1 MFVSFLGSSV
11 ISSRSDLL
19 QLLLRVR
26 CASAN
31 RERRGVLGH
40 DRKGRSTSASHLLV
54 DARGQGCSETY
65 TRGLWSRDY
74 LQARY
79 SSWRAGR
86 LSRGSWSF
94 PRSWATRAV
103 IRARRITADPG
114 WQALFWWRMR
124 WLDQPLRVR
133 YTHLLVSTATLV
145 ERAPRTPRSR
155 LLSRR
160 GRRRTYRIATRPS
173 RQALNTRSIS
183 EETHREM
190 FATVYVRA
198 IGYRS

>member
-1 MFVSFLGSSV
+1 MCIGDSGEARRAGARPQGALDLGVTPPGGRPGSGLPRTLHSWTLV
-11 ISSRSDLL
+11 ARLSEGT
-19 QLLLRVR
+19 LLR
-26 CASAN
+26 
-31 RERRGVLGH
+31 
-40 DRKGRSTSASHLLV
+40 
-54 DARGQGCSETY
+54 
-65 TRGLWSRDY
+65 
-74 LQARY
+74 
-79 SSWRAGR
+79 SWRAGR
-86 LSRGSWSF
+86 LIRGSWSF
-94 PRSWATRAV
+94 PRTWATRAV
-103 IRARRITADPG
+103 LRARRIMADPG

-173 RQALNTRSIS
+173 RQALNTRSTS
-183 EETHREM
+183 EETQGET

-198 IGYRS
+198 MGCRS

>member
-65 TRGLWSRDY
+65 TRGLGSRDY

-94 PRSWATRAV
+94 PRTWATRAV
-103 IRARRITADPG
+103 LRARRIMADPG
-114 WQALFWWRMR
+114 WQARRPEVAQWQCKDF
-124 WLDQPLRVR
+124 PGALRRCGTCPCVHEHGHVHVPMYMGMDTGHVQYSPTNKR
-133 YTHLLVSTATLV
+133 ILKT
-145 ERAPRTPRSR
+145 TP
-155 LLSRR
+155 
-160 GRRRTYRIATRPS
+160 
-173 RQALNTRSIS
+173 
-183 EETHREM
+183 
-190 FATVYVRA
+190 
-198 IGYRS
+198 